1 MVKALVTGAT
11 GFVGAQVV
19 RALLAAGHEVTA
31 LHRTTSRLD
40 LLDGLEVRRAI
51 GDLLDRASL
60 EKAAAGQRW
69 IFHVAAASDYWRK
82 SPETVY
88 RVNVQGTRTLLRAAE
103 SANAARVIV
112 TSSCGAIG
120 PVEGRPATESDPF
133 LLKPR
138 DFPYGHSKALAEVE
152 VRKAVERGLDC
163 VIVNPAVVTGPGDLY
178 RGFGDLAIRIARGQV
193 PVYPP
198 GGVSII
204 DVRDVAAAHVAAA
217 ERGRTGERY
226 ILSHLNMPYRDIMA
240 ALARAAGKNPP
251 RIGIPGWLM
260 RIAAR
265 LVDVG
270 RALRLPIPATGN
282 QLRLSARDLYYD
294 GGKAARALH
303 APEIGAETLA
313 DTVKWY
319 VERGMIG

>member
-1 MVKALVTGAT
+1 
-11 GFVGAQVV
+11 
-19 RALLAAGHEVTA
+19 
-31 LHRTTSRLD
+31 
-40 LLDGLEVRRAI
+40 
-51 GDLLDRASL
+51 
-60 EKAAAGQRW
+60 
-69 IFHVAAASDYWRK
+69 
-82 SPETVY
+82 
-88 RVNVQGTRTLLRAAE
+88 
-103 SANAARVIV
+103 
-112 TSSCGAIG
+112 
-120 PVEGRPATESDPF
+120 
-133 LLKPR
+133 
-138 DFPYGHSKALAEVE
+138 
-152 VRKAVERGLDC
+152 
-163 VIVNPAVVTGPGDLY
+163 
-178 RGFGDLAIRIARGQV
+178 
-193 PVYPP
+193 
-198 GGVSII
+198 
-204 DVRDVAAAHVAAA
+204 VAAA